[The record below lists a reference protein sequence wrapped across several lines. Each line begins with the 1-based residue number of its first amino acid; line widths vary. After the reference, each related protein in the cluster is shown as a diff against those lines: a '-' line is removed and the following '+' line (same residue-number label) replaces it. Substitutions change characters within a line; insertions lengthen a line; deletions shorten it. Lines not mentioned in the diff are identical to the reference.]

1 MPTSAKAAASARRR
15 WIARAGAGAVA
26 ITVAALSAYGPA
38 TGQER
43 PESILPPGFG
53 EPAPPP
59 APRASASPRA
69 AATGGPTAPAPVSGA
84 TPAPAPTGYVQP
96 LPAPS
101 PTPVASATPTPA
113 PTIDPAVLAQYEMP
127 ASARRSLSRVGP
139 AGPREG
145 ALAADA
151 FRGAD
156 GRYVEALM
164 RRVAAPL
171 PSRWL
176 SILLR
181 RTLVA
186 ELDTPARVNGADF
199 AAERAWLLLRMGE
212 AVGARAVVQSID
224 NANYTPKLYQV
235 AMNTALATGDPAELC
250 PIADAALAAT
260 RERGWSL
267 AQAMCAGLAAE
278 PARAKALLAAA
289 RRRKAA
295 TGIDMQ
301 LAQKVVGAG
310 PGGGQAVTI
319 EWAGVNELTAWR
331 FGLATATGVTIPDS
345 LLASVGPQARYWY
358 ALSPSIP
365 LADRLASADAA
376 AGQGVLSAAALIDLY
391 GAVDAA
397 NDMPSAAAATAND
410 LRSAYVGGD
419 MPTRLSAMRQLWGGA
434 DKAPVYARLV
444 LTARAAARLPVR
456 AEVAEAP
463 YLVASMLAAGVDRG
477 AARWRSAVDEG
488 GDAWA
493 MIALADPD
501 ARGQL
506 SYRQLSSYAGRGDP
520 ALKQRLFFA
529 GLAGLGRLAPDDIE
543 RAAAALDVRIGA
555 ENSWTRAIDRA
566 ATEGQAGTVVLL
578 AAAGM
583 QTPGWRG
590 VPPAMLYRI
599 VSALRAVGLDGEA
612 RMIAAEALARV

>member
-1 MPTSAKAAASARRR
+1 LRTSAKARGPVVLRCGVA
-15 WIARAGAGAVA
+15 AVA
-26 ITVAALSAYGPA
+26 LIAAGLSAYGPA

-53 EPAPPP
+53 EPASQP
-59 APRASASPRA
+59 SPRA
-69 AATGGPTAPAPVSGA
+69 ASTPRPGATATAPASAP
-84 TPAPAPTGYVQP
+84 TPAATGVVTP
-96 LPAPS
+96 LPGAAPS
-101 PTPVASATPTPA
+101 PVASATPSA
-113 PTIDPAVLAQYEMP
+113 VPTVDPAVLAQYEMP
-127 ASARRSLSRVGP
+127 VFARRSLALVGP

-145 ALAADA
+145 ALSPDA

-156 GRYVEALM
+156 GRFAEALM
-164 RRVAAPL
+164 RRIAAPV

-186 ELDTPARVNGADF
+186 QLDTPARVHGADF

-212 AVGARAVVQSID
+212 AVGARAVVQGVD
-224 NANYTPKLYQV
+224 NVHYTPKLYQV
-235 AMNTALATGDPAELC
+235 AMNTALATGDPAQLC
-250 PIADAALAAT
+250 PIADAGFAAT
-260 RERGWSL
+260 RERGWTL
-267 AQAMCAGLAAE
+267 AQAMCAGLSGE
-278 PARAKALLAAA
+278 PARAKALVTAA
-289 RRRKAA
+289 RRRRLA
-295 TGIDMQ
+295 TGIDLQ

-310 PGGGQAVTI
+310 PNGGQAVTI

-345 LLASVGPQARYWY
+345 LLATVGPQTRYWY
-358 ALSPSIP
+358 ALSPGIP
-365 LADRLASADAA
+365 IADRLAAAEAA
-376 AGQGVLSAAALIDLY
+376 AAQGVLSASALIDLY

-397 NDMPSAAAATAND
+397 NDMPAAASATAND
-410 LRSAYVGGD
+410 LRTAYIGSDVNA
-419 MPTRLSAMRQLWGGA
+419 RLTAMRGLWGKA
-434 DKAPVYARLV
+434 DRSDDGSATGDPAYARLV
-444 LTARAAARLPVR
+444 LTSRAAARLPARLGVEDAR
-456 AEVAEAP
+456 
-463 YLVASMLAAGVDRG
+463 YLVAAMLTAGLDRS
-477 AARWRSAVDEG
+477 AARWRAAVDEG

-501 ARGQL
+501 AGGRM
-506 SYRQLSSYAGRGDP
+506 SYRALSSYTGRGDA

-566 ATEGQAGTVVLL
+566 AAEGQQGIVVLL
-578 AAAGM
+578 AAIGM
-583 QTPGWRG
+583 QTPAWRG

-599 VSALRAVGLDGEA
+599 VGALRAVGLEGEA